1 LAKCYADVKAALPLA
16 RQHYCSDWTSLTARP
31 RSCDADPKSVACSQG
46 LADGPGLA
54 FSIPTGEEGAEPLPS
69 TEFKRAQPTTDTRNT
84 ARATM
89 AHLERPRPVRR
100 ELLCFVSYSVGVPFD
115 PSCSCA
121 MSVPRSPNIAEV
133 RLFRAT
139 GVRLMYV
146 YIAGRVALPIMTLT
160 VHR

>member
-1 LAKCYADVKAALPLA
+1 MPPFFASRKGRTRRQWERDRTLIVPTANCVAHIRHALAVRGPRALPLA

-69 TEFKRAQPTTDTRNT
+69 TEFKRAQPTTDTKNT

-115 PSCSCA
+115 PSC
-121 MSVPRSPNIAEV
+121 
-133 RLFRAT
+133 
-139 GVRLMYV
+139 
-146 YIAGRVALPIMTLT
+146 
-160 VHR
+160 